1 MLINVS
7 NAVLIMKQ
15 IRSLRQQFL
24 KLPCGSSSI
33 ISHSIYQKYE
43 LKIPAYRQ
51 EHDWQKLSLPIQ
63 RQDLVNWQIKCSE
76 YYLKPLYDLLKK
88 KLLNQ
93 GILHADET
101 SYRVLESKTTKT
113 YYWTFLSGKQ
123 EKNPITLYHH
133 DPHRSGKVAL
143 DFLGNFAGYLHCD
156 MWQAYQQLPEA
167 ILVGCWAHVRRK
179 FKEAAPPTA
188 KGQSLSKQGVHYCNK
203 MFTLENLWENLSN
216 EERKQRRQKEL
227 KPLFDEFFDWCRN
240 NQPTILQDPNSA
252 KRLPMHS
259 IMKMFLKTYCS
270 MEHLFYPIILQREQS
285 KH

>member
-24 KLPCGSSSI
+24 KLPYGSSSI
-33 ISHSIYQKYE
+33 IAHSIY
-43 LKIPAYRQ
+43 
-51 EHDWQKLSLPIQ
+51 QKLSLPIQ
-63 RQDLVNWQIKCSE
+63 RQDMVNWQIKCSE
-76 YYLKPLYDLLKK
+76 YYFKPLYDLLKK

-156 MWQAYQQLPEA
+156 MW
-167 ILVGCWAHVRRK
+167 
-179 FKEAAPPTA
+179 
-188 KGQSLSKQGVHYCNK
+188 
-203 MFTLENLWENLSN
+203 
-216 EERKQRRQKEL
+216 
-227 KPLFDEFFDWCRN
+227 
-240 NQPTILQDPNSA
+240 
-252 KRLPMHS
+252 
-259 IMKMFLKTYCS
+259 
-270 MEHLFYPIILQREQS
+270 
-285 KH
+285 

>member
-24 KLPCGSSSI
+24 KLPYGSSSI
-33 ISHSIYQKYE
+33 IAHSIYQKYE

-76 YYLKPLYDLLKK
+76 YYFKPLYDLLKK

-123 EKNPITLYHH
+123 EKNPITVYHH

-167 ILVGCWAHVRRK
+167 TLVGCWAHVRRK

-188 KGQSLSKQGVHYCNK
+188 KGQS
-203 MFTLENLWENLSN
+203 LSN